1 MKSFSPQRKKF
12 RTRFPINPKSFLT
25 SFLETI
31 NRVKMVAG
39 YGSIVDLLN
48 FD

>member
-1 MKSFSPQRKKF
+1 MKYFSPQRKKF
-12 RTRFPINPKSFLT
+12 RTRFPIIPKSFLT